1 METKGKLEFTVPPAN
16 HGIAWVLQSLRLLRE
31 QAGRLMLIAVLM
43 QLILGL
49 VQVPLLGLLVVLS
62 VPGLSAGVLE
72 AFRRAEA
79 GSAPG
84 PYLLFLPLVAPGRG
98 RLFGMGG
105 LIILVSFVCV
115 SFVMGSTTEIDE
127 ELLLRLQA
135 GDMAALDE
143 LDPTFMMRLLSAFM
157 LSIAISGTM
166 TFFAIPLAWFRNAR
180 LGTSLGQ
187 GMKALVAAWRPMLLL
202 GLGLFAA
209 FIPFGLL
216 MLLFMQ
222 IAVIGGLVGTLGMGL
237 VMLTL
242 LGFQLLL
249 FGTQYCSFRDIFG
262 LGDKDG
268 GALPGEPPDESSG
281 DDGQLLA

>member
-1 METKGKLEFTVPPAN
+1 MEPGSKLAFVVPPAN
-16 HGIAWVLQSLRLLRE
+16 HGIAWIVQSMRLLRE
-31 QAGRLMLIAVLM
+31 QAGRLLLIAVLM

-62 VPGLSAGVLE
+62 VPGMTAGVLE
-72 AFRRAEA
+72 AFRRTES
-79 GSAPG
+79 GQPPAPN
-84 PYLLFLPLVAPGRG
+84 LLFLPLVAPGRG

-105 LIILVSFVCV
+105 LVILVSFVCV
-115 SFVMGSTTEIDE
+115 SFMIGSTTELDE
-127 ELLLRLQA
+127 ALLLRLQS
-135 GDMAALDE
+135 GDMAAMEE
-143 LDPTFMMRLLSAFM
+143 LDPTFLTRLLSAFL
-157 LSIAISGTM
+157 LSVAISGTM
-166 TFFAIPLAWFRNAR
+166 TFFAIPLSWFRQAS
-180 LGTSLGQ
+180 LGAALGQ
-187 GMKALVAAWRPMLLL
+187 GMKALVANWRPMLLL

-209 FIPFGLL
+209 FLPFGLL

-222 IAVIGGLVGTLGMGL
+222 VVAVGGLVGTLGLGG

-262 LGDKDG
+262 LGERG
-268 GALPGEPPDESSG
+268 TEAPSE

>member
-1 METKGKLEFTVPPAN
+1 METKGKPEYAVPPAN
-16 HGIAWVLQSLRLLRE
+16 HGIAWIVQSLRLLRE
-31 QAGRLMLIAVLM
+31 QTARLMLIAVLM

-72 AFRRAEA
+72 AFRRTEA
-79 GSAPG
+79 GQAPG
-84 PYLLFLPLVAPGRG
+84 PNLLFLPLVAPGRG

-105 LIILVSFVCV
+105 LVILVSFVCV

-143 LDPTFMMRLLSAFM
+143 LDPTFMLRLLSAFL
-157 LSIAISGTM
+157 LSVAISGTM
-166 TFFAIPLAWFRNAR
+166 TFFAIPLAWFRSASV
-180 LGTSLGQ
+180 GTALGQ
-187 GMKALVAAWRPMLLL
+187 GMKALVANWKPMLLL

-209 FIPFGLL
+209 FLPFGVL

-222 IAVIGGLVGTLGMGL
+222 VAALGGIAGTLGLGL

-262 LGDKDG
+262 LGGKPEDP
-268 GALPGEPPDESSG
+268 AAQEPPE

>member
-1 METKGKLEFTVPPAN
+1 MAAGGKTGFTIPPPN
-16 HGIAWVLQSLRLLRE
+16 HGIAWIVQSLRLLRE
-31 QAGRLMLIAVLM
+31 QAGRLLLIAVLM

-72 AFRRAEA
+72 AFRRTEA
-79 GSAPG
+79 GQAPA
-84 PYLLFLPLVAPGRG
+84 PSLLFLPLVAPGRG

-105 LIILVSFVCV
+105 LVIAVSFVCV
-115 SFVMGSTTEIDE
+115 SFVMGSTTELDE

-135 GDMAALDE
+135 GDMAALE
-143 LDPTFMMRLLSAFM
+143 QLDPTFLTRLLSAFL
-157 LSIAISGTM
+157 LSVAISGTM
-166 TFFAIPLAWFRNAR
+166 TFFAIPLAWFRDAS
-180 LGTSLGQ
+180 LGTALAQ

-209 FIPFGLL
+209 FLPFGLL

-222 IAVIGGLVGTLGMGL
+222 IAAFGGLLGTLGLGL

-262 LGDKDG
+262 LGEKPAD
-268 GALPGEPPDESSG
+268 ALPEEPE
-281 DDGQLLA
+281 DDSQLLA

>member
-1 METKGKLEFTVPPAN
+1 MSVGGKTGFTIPPAN
-16 HGIAWVLQSLRLLRE
+16 HGIAWIVQSLRLLRE
-31 QAGRLMLIAVLM
+31 QAGRLLLIAVLM

-72 AFRRAEA
+72 AFRRTEA
-79 GSAPG
+79 GQAPA
-84 PYLLFLPLVAPGRG
+84 PSLLFLPLVAPGRG

-105 LIILVSFVCV
+105 LVIAVSFVCV
-115 SFVMGSTTEIDE
+115 SFVMGSTTELDE
-127 ELLLRLQA
+127 DLLLRLQA
-135 GDMAALDE
+135 GDMAALE
-143 LDPTFMMRLLSAFM
+143 QLDPTFLTRLLSAFL
-157 LSIAISGTM
+157 LSVAISGTM
-166 TFFAIPLAWFRNAR
+166 TFFAIPLAWFRDAG
-180 LGTSLGQ
+180 LGTALGQ

-209 FIPFGLL
+209 FLPFGLL

-222 IAVIGGLVGTLGMGL
+222 IAAFGGLLGTLGLGL

-262 LGDKDG
+262 LGEKS
-268 GALPGEPPDESSG
+268 AELPPEEPE
-281 DDGQLLA
+281 DDSQLLA

>member
-1 METKGKLEFTVPPAN
+1 MSAGGKPGFTVPPAN
-16 HGIAWVLQSLRLLRE
+16 HGIAWIVQSLRLLRE
-31 QAGRLMLIAVLM
+31 QAGRLLLIAVLM

-72 AFRRAEA
+72 AFRRTEA
-79 GSAPG
+79 GQAPA
-84 PYLLFLPLVAPGRG
+84 PSLLFLPLVAPGRG

-105 LIILVSFVCV
+105 LVIAVSFVCV
-115 SFVMGSTTEIDE
+115 SFVMGSTTELDE
-127 ELLLRLQA
+127 DLLLRLQA
-135 GDMAALDE
+135 GDMAALE
-143 LDPTFMMRLLSAFM
+143 QLDPTFLTRLLSAFL
-157 LSIAISGTM
+157 LSVAISGTM
-166 TFFAIPLAWFRNAR
+166 TFFAIPLAWFRDAG
-180 LGTSLGQ
+180 LGTALGQ

-209 FIPFGLL
+209 FLPFGLL

-222 IAVIGGLVGTLGMGL
+222 IAAFGGLLGTLGLGL

-262 LGDKDG
+262 LGEKS
-268 GALPGEPPDESSG
+268 AELPPEEPE
-281 DDGQLLA
+281 DDSQLLA

>member
-1 METKGKLEFTVPPAN
+1 MEPRSQLAFTVPPAN
-16 HGIAWVLQSLRLLRE
+16 HGIAWIVQSLRLLRE
-31 QAGRLMLIAVLM
+31 QAGRLLLIAVLM

-62 VPGLSAGVLE
+62 VPGMSAGVLE
-72 AFRRAEA
+72 AFRRTEA
-79 GSAPG
+79 GQPPAPN
-84 PYLLFLPLVAPGRG
+84 LLFLPLVAPGRG

-105 LIILVSFVCV
+105 LVILVSFVCV

-127 ELLLRLQA
+127 ELLLRLQS
-135 GDMAALDE
+135 GDMAALEE
-143 LDPTFMMRLLSAFM
+143 LDPTFLTRLLSAFM

-166 TFFAIPLAWFRNAR
+166 TFFAIPLSWFRQAN
-180 LGTSLGQ
+180 LGAALGL
-187 GMKALVAAWRPMLLL
+187 GMKALIASWRPMLML

-209 FIPFGLL
+209 FLPFGLL

-222 IAVIGGLVGTLGMGL
+222 VVAIGGLVGTLGLGG

-262 LGDKDG
+262 LGEQG
-268 GALPGEPPDESSG
+268 GEVPPHVPPE